1 MTASAHVGVIG
12 VMGAIGA
19 ALRGLFPG
27 SLRRRRG
34 DRLVAV
40 QDAPAEWTEYAG
52 CVSERVRALLDDP
65 AEATQRFHA
74 LWAAQRGAA
83 DANADARGASLRLKI
98 WLEKRG
104 SIERVE
110 MASPCEPALEAALR
124 TALVSTRMGA
134 PLPRGM
140 RQPIVMQLNV
150 AAANSAGDR

>member
-12 VMGAIGA
+12 AIGA
-19 ALRGLFPG
+19 VLRGLFPG
-27 SLRRRRG
+27 SLRRRKG

-52 CVSERVRALLDDP
+52 CVSERVRALLDDS

-74 LWAAQRGAA
+74 LWAAQ
-83 DANADARGASLRLKI
+83 RGASLRLKI

-150 AAANSAGDR
+150 GAANSAGDR